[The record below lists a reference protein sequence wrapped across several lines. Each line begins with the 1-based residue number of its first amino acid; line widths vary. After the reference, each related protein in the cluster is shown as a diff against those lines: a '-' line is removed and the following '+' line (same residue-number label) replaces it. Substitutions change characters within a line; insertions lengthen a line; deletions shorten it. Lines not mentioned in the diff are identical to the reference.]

1 GVHTERPAGSL
12 RPRPGIQYS
21 QTDEQ
26 QTRNG
31 IQVPRGKVK
40 FYDAEKG
47 FGFILD
53 DEDGQSV
60 YVHAT
65 NLPDGVT
72 TLRPG
77 TRVDFDMVD
86 GRRGPQVLSLQPLDP
101 APSVRRARR
110 QTPAAPAPRGP
121 SSMRSRPR
129 PSSSP
134 ARRCSRSP
142 SRDRSV
148 STSAS
153 RPSENAWSATSS
165 SARCPATAAGPG
177 WRCSPAPRAP
187 RPPRSPRR

>member
-1 GVHTERPAGSL
+1 MLPDGLRQPLGVHTERPAGSL

-86 GRRGPQVLSLQPLDP
+86 GRRGPQVLSLQLLDP
-101 APSVRRARR
+101 APSVSRARR
-110 QTPAAPAPRGP
+110 QKPDEMAGMVEDLIRLLDDASNGLRQGRYP
-121 SSMRSRPR
+121 
-129 PSSSP
+129 
-134 ARRCSRSP
+134 
-142 SRDRSV
+142 DRSH
-148 STSAS
+148 SQKI
-153 RPSENAWSATSS
+153 ATVL
-165 SARCPATAAGPG
+165 
-177 WRCSPAPRAP
+177 RAVADNFEA
-187 RPPRSPRR
+187 